1 MITEVWSSVPGEYNG
16 VLEID
21 PGEIRQR
28 FEQLSDAGLL
38 SIDRR
43 DLIELAQQYY
53 DAEISRRGLKTT
65 PAKPAEE
72 GITEQ
77 LVPLATFVTLEE
89 ANLVRALLE
98 SAEIPAKLE
107 NEHSSEWSGIGGLR
121 LMVPA
126 SFLKQAE
133 EILVSQISEDDLIAQ
148 AEASE
153 SLEPDPDED

>member
-1 MITEVWSSVPGEYNG
+1 MITEVWPSAPGEYNG

-65 PAKPAEE
+65 PATAPEEESIAEE
-72 GITEQ
+72 

-98 SAEIPAKLE
+98 SAEIPAQLE

-133 EILVSQISEDDLIAQ
+133 EILVSRFLKTI
-148 AEASE
+148 
-153 SLEPDPDED
+153 